1 MKLTHPLIT
10 NVAGLAM
17 TAVIRRW
24 MDTLDCRWALYDR
37 SVDPAFDVPDRRRIY
52 LFWHEYVLM
61 PLDRRGHCNVTMLLS
76 RHRDGDV
83 AQRVARHYGFGV
95 VRGSTNEGA
104 STSLRELIQ
113 ISRRSHLTITP
124 DGPRGPRR
132 VMAVG
137 PIYLAAKLG
146 LPIVPMGFGYD
157 RPWRMNSWDRFAV
170 PRPFSRAR
178 CVMGP
183 EICLP
188 RKLDRDGLE
197 HYRVEVERL
206 MNRLTLEAEA
216 WAEAGTPK
224 VGELPFLREI
234 LRRGNYEAVA
244 ETIESQPAASRRAA

>member
-10 NVAGLAM
+10 NFAGLLM
-17 TAVIRRW
+17 TAVVRRW
-24 MDTLDCRWALYDR
+24 MDTLDYRWALYDR
-37 SVDPAFDVPDRRRIY
+37 AVDPALDAPGPKRIY
-52 LFWHEYVLM
+52 LFWHEYVLL
-61 PLDRRGHCNVTMLLS
+61 PLDRRRYCNVTMLLS

-83 AQRVARHYGFGV
+83 AARVARHQGYGV
-95 VRGSTNEGA
+95 VRGSTHDGA
-104 STSLRELIQ
+104 SASLRELIQ

-146 LPIVPMGFGYD
+146 MPIVPMGFGYD
-157 RPWRMNSWDRFAV
+157 RPWRLNSWDRFAV
-170 PRPFSRAR
+170 PRPFTRAR
-178 CVMGP
+178 AVMGP
-183 EICLP
+183 EMRLP

-197 HYRVEVERL
+197 HYRREVERL

-224 VGELPFLREI
+224 VGDLPIRVES
-234 LRRGNYEAVA
+234 LRRDIDMTTG
-244 ETIESQPAASRRAA
+244 AAHLPQSAHARRAA